1 MQGKTCTQSLNRIK
15 GKGILTQ
22 GGAGFFFLT
31 HKGRTQMSDNGGAPN
46 SIDFQ
51 ADKNNL
57 YREESITDLKIATIR
72 QLIPINLDGS
82 DDTSRESLF
91 LGSTQLGTPQG
102 PIPMQAKLEAATLE
116 QALDLF
122 PKAME
127 EETKKVVENL
137 KRMQEEQKKTSDSR
151 IIMPG
156 MQ

>member
-1 MQGKTCTQSLNRIK
+1 
-15 GKGILTQ
+15 
-22 GGAGFFFLT
+22 
-31 HKGRTQMSDNGGAPN
+31 MSDNGGAPN
-46 SIDFQ
+46 SIDFMV
-51 ADKNNL
+51 DKENL
-57 YREESITDLKIATIR
+57 YREESVTDLKIATIR
-72 QLIPINLDGS
+72 QLIPVKLDGS
-82 DDTSRESLF
+82 DDTSRESIF

-102 PIPMQAKLEAATLE
+102 PIPMQAKLEASSLE

-127 EETKKVVENL
+127 DETKKVVENL